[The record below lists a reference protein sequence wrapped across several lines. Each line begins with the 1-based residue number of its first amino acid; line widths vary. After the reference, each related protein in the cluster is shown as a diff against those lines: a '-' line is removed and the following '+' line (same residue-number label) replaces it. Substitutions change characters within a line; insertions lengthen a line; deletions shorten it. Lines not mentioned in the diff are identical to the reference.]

1 MERAL
6 RVSNLYSKLLHAM
19 DYVLDAKNK
28 RLGRLASEVAV
39 ILQGKKHADYNP
51 RNEGSDRVLI
61 KNISSISI
69 GGNKEIDKTYYRHTG
84 YMGHLKEKSYKQ
96 MFEKDPKKVLWE
108 SVRRMLPKNF
118 LNQRR
123 MQRLIFVE
131 TNGKEN

>member
-1 MERAL
+1 
-6 RVSNLYSKLLHAM
+6 M
-19 DYVLDAKNK
+19 DYIIDAKNK
-28 RLGRLASEVAV
+28 RLGRLASEIAV

-69 GGNKEIDKTYYRHTG
+69 SGNKAIDKTYYRHTG

-96 MFEKDPKKVLWE
+96 VFEKDPKKVLWE

-123 MQRLIFVE
+123 MQRLVFVE
-131 TNGKEN
+131 ANGKEN